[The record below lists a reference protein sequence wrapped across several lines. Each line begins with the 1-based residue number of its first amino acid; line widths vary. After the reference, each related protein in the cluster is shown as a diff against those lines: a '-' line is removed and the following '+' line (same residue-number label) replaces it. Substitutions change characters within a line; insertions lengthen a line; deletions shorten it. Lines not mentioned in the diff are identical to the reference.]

1 MSGMVLNQLL
11 TPESGIDRPGVDK
24 ALDGADQG
32 RPENGPSRYDEVV
45 RQQEKRLEQ
54 RRAEERSAQRKRDQE
69 DLRQRQDA
77 AKAETAKA
85 ESAKAENAKAE
96 SAERPAEENTRAA
109 RDGRPESDRDSRTSS
124 ESRSDRDGPGS
135 TNADTSEAKRDQV
148 ADDVE
153 LAGTGLLQYL
163 RDGDETGMIG
173 LMMQGQ
179 QAAGAGTTQGTSAR
193 TTAQVMASLTGTGQQ
208 PGGLPTTGALFAAML
223 EAGQDKGGKPGRELL
238 AGLQAGSLQTLSD
251 GAAKSADTLTAQVA
265 SRLTAPELAQSL
277 NQPATLRGQEAQAL
291 MRNYSTSVDVP
302 VGADEWGEKVMG
314 KLAWLTAS
322 QMSVAEI
329 HVTPPDL
336 GPLEVRVQVQNDQA
350 TVTVHTSTPAVREQ
364 LELHGHRLRD
374 MLNEQGLSL
383 DGFDVSDSADRDNSG
398 QNDEGDESG
407 SSGTGQGLAA
417 GDADTDTSEM
427 TELDLSW
434 KGELDVYA

>member
-77 AKAETAKA
+77 AKSETAKA

-179 QAAGAGTTQGTSAR
+179 QATGAGTTQGTSAW

-208 PGGLPTTGALFAAML
+208 PGGLPTTGSLFAAML

-265 SRLTAPELAQSL
+265 SRLTAPELTQSL

-398 QNDEGDESG
+398 RNDEGDESG
-407 SSGTGQGLAA
+407 SNGTGQGLAA

>member
-11 TPESGIDRPGVDK
+11 TPESGTDRPGADK
-24 ALDGADQG
+24 ALDGAVQG
-32 RPENGPSRYDEVV
+32 RPESGPSRYDEVV

-69 DLRQRQDA
+69 DLRQKQDA
-77 AKAETAKA
+77 AKADT
-85 ESAKAENAKAE
+85 AKAENAKE
-96 SAERPAEENTRAA
+96 ERANRSAEENTQAA
-109 RDGRPESDRDSRTSS
+109 RDSRPESDRDSRTSR
-124 ESRSDRDGPGS
+124 ESRSDGDGPD
-135 TNADTSEAKRDQV
+135 TANANASEAKPDKV
-148 ADDVE
+148 VDDVE
-153 LAGTGLLQYL
+153 SAGIGLLQYL
-163 RDGDETGMIG
+163 RDGDETGMTG

-179 QAAGAGTTQGTSAR
+179 AVEGAGVSQGKSAR
-193 TTAQVMASLTGTGQQ
+193 TTAQMIASLTGTGQQ
-208 PGGLPTTGALFAAML
+208 PGGLPKAGALFAAML
-223 EAGQDKGGKPGRELL
+223 EAGQDKGGKQGRELL
-238 AGLQAGSLQTLSD
+238 AGLQAGGVQALTD
-251 GAAKSADTLTAQVA
+251 SATRSPDTLTAQVA
-265 SRLTAPELAQSL
+265 SRLTAPELTQSL

-383 DGFDVSDSADRDNSG
+383 DGFDVSDSADRDRSE
-398 QNDEGDESG
+398 QNDDGDESAN
-407 SSGTGQGLAA
+407 SGPGQGLAS
-417 GDADTDTSEM
+417 GDADTDATEM

>member
-24 ALDGADQG
+24 ALDGVTQG
-32 RPENGPSRYDEVV
+32 RPENGPSRYDDVV

-54 RRAEERSAQRKRDQE
+54 RRAEERSAQRKREQE
-69 DLRQRQDA
+69 DLRQRQDGA
-77 AKAETAKA
+77 RAEA
-85 ESAKAENAKAE
+85 AKAE
-96 SAERPAEENTRAA
+96 SAERPAEENTQAA
-109 RDGRPESDRDSRTSS
+109 SDRRPESDRDSPASKK
-124 ESRSDRDGPGS
+124 SRSDGDAPH
-135 TNADTSEAKRDQV
+135 TANADASEAKPDQV

-153 LAGTGLLQYL
+153 QAEPGLLQYL
-163 RDGDETGMIG
+163 RDGDEAGVIG
-173 LMMQGQ
+173 LMMQRQ
-179 QAAGAGTTQGTSAR
+179 QAGSGTAQGSSTR

-223 EAGQDKGGKPGRELL
+223 EAGQDKGGKQGRELP
-238 AGLQAGSLQTLSD
+238 AGLQALTDS
-251 GAAKSADTLTAQVA
+251 AAKSADNLTAQVA
-265 SRLTAPELAQSL
+265 SRLTAPELTQSL
-277 NQPATLRGQEAQAL
+277 NQPAGLRGQEAQAL

-329 HVTPPDL
+329 HVTPPDM

-383 DGFDVSDSADRDNSG
+383 DGFDVSDSSARDHAG
-398 QNDEGDESG
+398 QNDDGDESG
-407 SSGTGQGLAA
+407 GSGPGQGLAA
-417 GDADTDTSEM
+417 GDADTDATEM

-434 KGELDVYA
+434 RGELDVYA